1 MASFFL
7 CFAAWTALALGMDRH
22 HADALGSAGSAVQ
35 QRWWQCT
42 GWLVLLLSMWWAV
55 LAPAHAPPL
64 PPASMAAAAWT
75 VALSAAAI
83 AASAALTWRPR
94 RAPLLGAAA
103 LLAGLLA
110 HAISL

>member
-35 QRWWQCT
+35 QRRWQCT
-42 GWLVLLLSMWWAV
+42 GWLVLVLSMWWAV

-64 PPASMAAAAWT
+64 PQASMAAAAWA
-75 VALSAAAI
+75 VAVSVAAI
-83 AASAALTWRPR
+83 AVAAALAWRPR
-94 RAPLLGAAA
+94 HTPLLGAGA
-103 LLAGLLA
+103 LLAGLLV
-110 HAISL
+110 HALHA